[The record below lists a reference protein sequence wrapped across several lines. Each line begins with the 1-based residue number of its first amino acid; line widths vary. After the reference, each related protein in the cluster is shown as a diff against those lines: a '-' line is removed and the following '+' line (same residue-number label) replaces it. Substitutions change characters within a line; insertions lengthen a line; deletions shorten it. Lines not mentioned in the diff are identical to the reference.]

1 MRNERDLRFDAAA
14 GAWFGK
20 SKPVR
25 RGEME
30 GRAWRFRELVP
41 SPRAFPDCTLPGH
54 VRTLFSALGGGADD
68 ERLEGTAVE
77 EAVNYHIDFVKAPP
91 GNGAALH
98 SHGSEETFIA
108 LTGRWEVY
116 WGDEGRESV
125 VLTPFDGMV
134 VPDGV
139 LRGFRNV
146 GGERGA
152 PPHRPRGPQRGPL
165 RVGAVSAVRLRRG
178 GAIAVSGHAW

>member
-1 MRNERDLRFDAAA
+1 MRSERDLRFDAAA

-25 RGEME
+25 RAEME

-54 VRTLFSALGGGADD
+54 VRTLYSALGGGADD
-68 ERLEGTAVE
+68 EQLEGTAVE

-125 VLTPFDGMV
+125 VLEPFDGMV

-139 LRGFRNV
+139 LRGFRNA
-146 GGERGA
+146 GEGEALLLTVLGA
-152 PPHRPRGPQRGPL
+152 HDTGRCVWAESLRPAFVEAARQPARPR
-165 RVGAVSAVRLRRG
+165 
-178 GAIAVSGHAW
+178 